1 MSEQDPNTLA
11 GIHPRDG
18 AWDRMAQAENERM
31 KNALQAQQEL
41 AKARAAMHAENG
53 GMLNRSVSLVDA
65 AALANA
71 VAVLSQEVEA
81 MARHMGR
88 IDELVRSLLDS
99 KSPFTDEDVAAIKAH
114 VRHPGALEAAKLRE
128 MVRCAKLAAEQG
140 SWLLVKGIL
149 EAFDAKV

>member
-11 GIHPRDG
+11 GIRPRDG
-18 AWDRMAQAENERM
+18 AWDRMAQTENERM
-31 KNALQAQQEL
+31 KVAVQTQEEL

-71 VAVLSQEVEA
+71 VAGMSQEVGA

-99 KSPFTDEDVAAIKAH
+99 KSPFTDDDVAAIKAH

-128 MVRCAKLAAEQG
+128 TIRCA
-140 SWLLVKGIL
+140 L
-149 EAFDAKV
+149 EALKLEQLGVAENILGGADAKQ